1 MIIGKYLACMLVGY
15 LIGSIPV
22 GYLVSKWVARVDV
35 RKYGSGKT
43 GGTNVLRTAGIKA
56 GLLVVIGDLAKG
68 ALAVVI
74 AGLIMG
80 NSYLAVGNFGF
91 GLPLAQVLAAM
102 AAVAGHNWPVFLK
115 FKGGRGVATFFG
127 GLLVLLP
134 MAALFGGEVLLI
146 GAVATRF
153 VSLGSIAGVVG
164 SYAVIVPL
172 TVLNGWPLEYLVY
185 SLVGVLVIVIMHK
198 GNIARL
204 IAGKERRLGEK
215 AEGLKSSPSSKE
227 AGV

>member
-43 GGTNVLRTAGIKA
+43 GGTNVLRTAGVKA

-102 AAVAGHNWPVFLK
+102 AAVAGHNWPIFLR

-127 GLLVLLP
+127 GMVVLLP
-134 MAALFGGEVLLI
+134 MAALFGGEILLI

-164 SYAVIVPL
+164 SYAVVVPL
-172 TVLNGWPLEYLVY
+172 TVLNGWPLEYLIY
-185 SLVGVLVIVIMHK
+185 SLVGALVIVIMHK

-215 AEGLKSSPSSKE
+215 AEGLKPSPSKE